1 MKTAS
6 SCKINLGFFFLFF
19 FFFVSRDTVDLDGKK
34 MTHDLILSHVISLDF
49 SLTNLIEGLNFNL
62 LTIFLLELI
71 PYMTLRY
78 ES

>member
-1 MKTAS
+1 
-6 SCKINLGFFFLFF
+6 
-19 FFFVSRDTVDLDGKK
+19 